1 MDPKTDTPLAW
12 LIGRSRLIVVV
23 AVLAV
28 LLSAFSLFLMGAWL
42 SVSTVWETWLDV
54 AVGDVSSTDMII
66 RFLEIVTVMLKAVFF
81 YLIGVGFYSL
91 FISPLNV
98 TVALG
103 VETLNDLESKI
114 ISVIVVIMAV
124 DFLELYIAGGGLDVL
139 YNAAALGIVVAALV
153 FFKIFANR
161 ESLEV
166 RRRRDQDLARVEM
179 FERAHEKQDVRRT
192 TELAKDRQ
200 KPAK

>member
-28 LLSAFSLFLMGAWL
+28 LLAAFSLFLLGAWL
-42 SVSTVWETWLDV
+42 ALTTVWTTWRDV
-54 AVGDVSSTDMII
+54 AGGDVGSTDIII

-91 FISPLNV
+91 FSSPLNV

-103 VETLNDLESKI
+103 VESLNDLESKI

-124 DFLELYIAGGGLDVL
+124 DFLERFIGSDDPEVL
-139 YNAAALGIVVAALV
+139 YSAIALAVVVAALV
-153 FFKIFANR
+153 FFKIYTNR
-161 ESLEV
+161 EGHEA
-166 RRRRDQDLARVEM
+166 RMRRDQDLARLEM
-179 FERAHEKQDVRRT
+179 FERAHEKQDVART
-192 TELAKDRQ
+192 AEIDRNRAKRP
-200 KPAK
+200 K

>member
-1 MDPKTDTPLAW
+1 MDPQTDTPLAW

-28 LLSAFSLFLMGAWL
+28 LLSAFSLFLLGAWL
-42 SVSTVWETWLDV
+42 ALTTVWTTWRDV
-54 AVGDVSSTDMII
+54 AVGDVGSTDIII

-91 FISPLNV
+91 FIAPLNV

-103 VETLNDLESKI
+103 VESLNDLESKI

-124 DFLELYIAGGGLDVL
+124 DFLERFISGSGLELFYSAGSLAV
-139 YNAAALGIVVAALV
+139 VVAALV
-153 FFKIFANR
+153 FFKIYTNR
-161 ESLEV
+161 EGYEA
-166 RRRRDQDLARVEM
+166 RKRRDQDLARVEM
-179 FERAHEKQDVRRT
+179 FERDHEKQDVGRSVQLERN
-192 TELAKDRQ
+192 RP